1 MKNLIIILIV
11 IGSGFSIV
19 SKPTE
24 EALEKQI
31 YSQILSDVKSTK
43 TDDSDGILNN
53 IVNFSC
59 NLFPD
64 KCAEQIYNTKVTIKM
79 KDNILYKMA
88 DVKIDD
94 EYLTCIGIFNTWK
107 C

>member
-1 MKNLIIILIV
+1 MKSLIILIV
-11 IGSGFSIV
+11 IGCGFSIL
-19 SKPTE
+19 SKPTKE
-24 EALEKQI
+24 VLENQI
-31 YSQILSDVKSTK
+31 YSQILSDIKSTK
-43 TDDSDGILNN
+43 TEDNESIVSN
-53 IVNFSC
+53 IINFSC

-64 KCAEQIYNTKVTIKM
+64 KCAQQIYDSKVTIEI